1 MENIKRPGTGW
12 YIGGVTLKENGGTQN
27 EYRIDIV
34 RCGIHIKKNNQMILH
49 LDFSGFIDYH
59 ISDYDFIIEYDGYW
73 DSPSQGYGNKELHIY
88 LKNISDSDKENLR
101 LLMKKVD
108 GEKKFDYKCVKP
120 KKVQSKVGNE
130 GIIAMR
136 RGYLKWGNT
145 DKAEKSAKE
154 ALKIHPTLDCY
165 LLLLDVYEDMD
176 DEVAF
181 KATCEEA
188 LKHIDNAEERAILNE
203 RIENSSQITEN
214 KSEVTEK
221 TMKLPMRVSFEF
233 APGQRIGFDFDV
245 NLTENEIRELAREF
259 LNNEDAYHD
268 FEMIKRMHEPLY
280 NKIRSCGENAIKN
293 EIKIAW
299 GDDAD
304 DFLGTNFRDCKI
316 HVHHPLYMQTK

>member
-1 MENIKRPGTGW
+1 
-12 YIGGVTLKENGGTQN
+12 
-27 EYRIDIV
+27 
-34 RCGIHIKKNNQMILH
+34 
-49 LDFSGFIDYH
+49 
-59 ISDYDFIIEYDGYW
+59 
-73 DSPSQGYGNKELHIY
+73 
-88 LKNISDSDKENLR
+88 
-101 LLMKKVD
+101 
-108 GEKKFDYKCVKP
+108 
-120 KKVQSKVGNE
+120 
-130 GIIAMR
+130 
-136 RGYLKWGNT
+136 
-145 DKAEKSAKE
+145 
-154 ALKIHPTLDCY
+154 
-165 LLLLDVYEDMD
+165 MD